1 MNFEFFLLF
10 IVFGIVALVIV
21 GMVRERFRHEFIVN
35 EGHAGLL
42 YHEGRLVTTL
52 AAGRY
57 VRWGRH
63 FRFALVEA
71 RKTLLQV
78 AGQEVLTADN
88 VGLKASVVLTLQV
101 TDVVKSVQAADN
113 HVTHVYS
120 AAQAALRTAVA
131 SLTMEALLSQRA
143 AIGPQLHQLIAREAE
158 AVGVTLHAVELRDVM
173 LPGDLRKAF
182 GEVLK
187 AKQDAQVALE
197 RARSESAA
205 LRNLANAAR
214 LVEGVP
220 ALATLRFLQSLENMN
235 GQTVLMNDLS
245 AFLPTLTNR
254 FSKPATAESN
264 DPCDLNPGA
273 PPDPGRRAPIHHHHH
288 ERR

>member
-1 MNFEFFLLF
+1 MNFELLF
-10 IVFGIVALVIV
+10 SFGVVILVMFIAIAV
-21 GMVRERFRHEFIVN
+21 MRDHFRHEFIVN
-35 EGHAGLL
+35 DGHAGLL
-42 YHEGRLVTTL
+42 YHEGRLITTL

-57 VRWGRH
+57 IRWGRH

-101 TDVVKSVQAADN
+101 TDVAKSVQATDN

-120 AAQAALRTAVA
+120 AAQAALRTAV
-131 SLTMEALLSQRA
+131 SGVTMEALLSQRV
-143 AIGPQLHQLIAREAE
+143 AIGPQLHQLIAPQAE
-158 AVGVTLHAVELRDVM
+158 AVGVTVHAVELRDVM

-182 GEVLK
+182 SEVLK
-187 AKQDAQVALE
+187 AKQEAQVTLE
-197 RARSESAA
+197 HARSESAA

-214 LVEGVP
+214 LVEGLP
-220 ALATLRFLQSLENMN
+220 ALATLRFLQSLENMS

-245 AFLPTLTNR
+245 AFLPTLTKR
-254 FSKPATAESN
+254 ISKPATAES
-264 DPCDLNPGA
+264 DDA
-273 PPDPGRRAPIHHHHH
+273 
-288 ERR
+288 